1 MTARR
6 PDKRQPWRKFYTSA
20 WRSDAPLRMCSYA
33 ARGLWVDLLT
43 LMHES
48 PTCGFLLV
56 NNVAPSIKQLTGLL
70 GGTQREVKELLTELG
85 DAGVYSVVGG
95 PMPDDVKKLIP
106 SHMAAGILFSRRM
119 VRDEAKAARD
129 RANGKGGGN
138 PNITPA
144 EPEGDN
150 AGVNPPVITQM
161 TDDREDRREA
171 PTGLPLSVET
181 PSPVAA
187 RAEGPDGPHAHGG
200 VQTIINRITSGAR
213 MPA

>member
-6 PDKRQPWRKFYTSA
+6 PDKRLPWRKWYTSA

-33 ARGLWVDLLT
+33 ARGLWADLLT

-56 NNVAPSIKQLTGLL
+56 NNVAPSIKQLTKLL
-70 GGTQREVKELLTELG
+70 GGTQREVKDLLAELG
-85 DAGVYSVVGG
+85 EAGVYSISGG
-95 PMPDDVKKLIP
+95 TMPEDVRKLVP
-106 SHMAAGILFSRRM
+106 SDMPPGILFSRRM

-138 PNITPA
+138 PNITPV

-150 AGVNPPVITQM
+150 AGVNPQVITQK
-161 TDDREDRREA
+161 TEDRREA
-171 PTGLPLSVET
+171 LTGLPLSLET

-187 RAEGPDGPHAHGG
+187 RAVGPDGPPAHGS
-200 VQTIINRITSGAR
+200 VQTIMSRITTGAR